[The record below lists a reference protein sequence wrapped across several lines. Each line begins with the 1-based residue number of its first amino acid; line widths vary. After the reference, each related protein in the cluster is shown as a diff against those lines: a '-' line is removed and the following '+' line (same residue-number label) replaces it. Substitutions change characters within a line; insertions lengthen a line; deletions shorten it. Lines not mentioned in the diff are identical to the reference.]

1 MGWKVQV
8 VDGGLSDMYNTS
20 TLLADNQVRPLIPD
34 GYSGQFWKAYA

>member
-20 TLLADNQVRPLIPD
+20 TLLADNQNAKVDILQSHWEV
-34 GYSGQFWKAYA
+34 GW